1 MTHNRTSYSAYAA
14 DLCTKRPELYVLKWG
29 DLEGPCYIPSLKL
42 WKEKSSGGVFARRD
56 HQIKEIDKLVDA
68 FHGKISISY
77 ANIYTL
83 YCIFR
88 FCGTWV
94 RDHAQS
100 GHIKASKGDKNRY
113 MAVCDLQS
121 LAGFALY
128 HRLQKT
134 RSVGGVGDVLIDLY
148 GKDLMTDKDA
158 SDKAMLKEDMIKY
171 IDNAAERAQ
180 FRVAFKNGLMY
191 KHSFVTEKVALYDTT
206 GFSSAAGNG
215 WGVFVMD
222 HDDLYSGAHD
232 PTGTATCPISM
243 ASGNPWA
250 KDNMGFFHSSF
261 LSGASV
267 FSAGEMRVENGR
279 LTGVTQKSG
288 HYQPGVVQLKNL
300 FTFLRFRGV
309 NIDKVEVGFGYGGDH
324 GGGETLVDSRLGR
337 GVTSPFQKGTT
348 WQHFTHGR
356 FFLSH
361 PAVQGH

>member
-1 MTHNRTSYSAYAA
+1 
-14 DLCTKRPELYVLKWG
+14 LYVLKWG

-42 WKEKSSGGVFARRD
+42 WKEKSSGGVFAKRD

-68 FHGKISISY
+68 FHGKISVSY
-77 ANIYTL
+77 ASRYTL

-121 LAGFALY
+121 LAGYALY
-128 HRLQKT
+128 HLLQKAK
-134 RSVGGVGDVLIDLY
+134 SVGGVGDVLIDLY
-148 GKDLMTDKDA
+148 GKDLVPDKKL
-158 SDKAMLKEDMIKY
+158 SDQQMLREDMIKY
-171 IDNAAERAQ
+171 IDNVEERAQ
-180 FRVAFKNGLMY
+180 FRVTFKNGLMY
-191 KHSFVTEKVALYDTT
+191 KYNFVTEKIALYDTT
-206 GFSSAAGNG
+206 GFTSAAGKR
-215 WGVFVMD
+215 WSVFVMD
-222 HDDLYSGAHD
+222 HDYLYSGAHD
-232 PTGTATCPISM
+232 AMGSASDPESTG
-243 ASGNPWA
+243 SGNPWA
-250 KDNMGFFHSSF
+250 WQNMGFFHSSF
-261 LSGASV
+261 LAGASV
-267 FSAGEMRVENGR
+267 LSAGEMRVENGR

-288 HYQPGVVQLKNL
+288 HYQPGIVQLKNL

-324 GGGETLVDSRLGR
+324 GGGDTLVDSRLGR